1 MLNNINYLFHMSF
14 QFHFF
19 APDKNEYSPKR
30 ILCRN
35 RMRKYGDFTAAETM
49 YETAAIAIL
58 PVPYDGTSTWMKGA
72 DSGPEAILDASV
84 NLEFYDIET
93 DSEVYKKG
101 IATLEPVLT
110 NSSPEA
116 MADEVQHRIE
126 AILTDGKF
134 PVLIGGEHSVSIG
147 AFRAV
152 AKHYPDFSIL
162 QLDAHSDMRDEY
174 EGSSHNHACV
184 MARAKELTE
193 NITQVGIRSSA
204 IEEKKNIRPDRI
216 FYAHLLKDDKD
227 WMQKVYAQLG
237 KQVYITIDLDVLD
250 PAYMPSTGTPEPDGL
265 TYREVINLLK
275 IISMEHHIIGL
286 DVVEL
291 CPHHENKAP
300 DFLAAKLI
308 YQFLSMNFTK
318 D

>member
-1 MLNNINYLFHMSF
+1 
-14 QFHFF
+14 
-19 APDKNEYSPKR
+19 
-30 ILCRN
+30 
-35 RMRKYGDFTAAETM
+35 MRKYGDFTAAETQ

-101 IATLEPVLT
+101 IATLEPVTT

-116 MADEVQHRIE
+116 MADDVQIRME
-126 AILTDGKF
+126 TILADGKF

-152 AKHYPDFSIL
+152 ARHYPDFSIL
-162 QLDAHSDMRDEY
+162 QLDAHSDMREVY
-174 EGSSHNHACV
+174 EGSTHNHACV
-184 MARAKELTE
+184 MARAKELTDS
-193 NITQVGIRSSA
+193 ITQVGIRSSA
-204 IEEKKNIRPDRI
+204 IEEKKNINPDRI
-216 FYAHLLKDDKD
+216 FYAHHLKEDKD
-227 WMQKVYAQLG
+227 WMQKVSSQLG
-237 KQVYITIDLDVLD
+237 KYVYITIDLDVLD

-265 TYREVINLLK
+265 TYREVINLLRT
-275 IISMEHHIIGL
+275 ISMEHHIISL

-308 YQFLSMNFTK
+308 YQFLSLRFK
-318 D
+318 